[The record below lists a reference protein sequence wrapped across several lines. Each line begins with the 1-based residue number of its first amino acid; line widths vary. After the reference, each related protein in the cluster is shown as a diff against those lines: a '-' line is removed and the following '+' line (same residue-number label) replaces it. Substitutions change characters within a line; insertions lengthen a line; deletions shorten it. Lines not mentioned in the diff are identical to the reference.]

1 MWTVLDCIATEHDLG
16 LVLLAAAVCVVAAVT
31 AMRFYSRVRAA
42 GTVSG
47 RMLWAA
53 LTGMAAGSGV
63 WATHFIAMLA
73 YSPGLPIQFDEA
85 RTGLSLLL
93 VVTGMAAGFGL
104 AGWLKRPAAYG
115 FGGALIGLSIAGMH
129 FTGIDAMQT
138 LFVAWR
144 WNFVVAAIAWSV
156 AGSIAALF
164 VAARST
170 RLAGWIAPPA
180 TLVVAVVGLH
190 FTAMAGMIPT
200 PDMTQPLSPEFLNRK
215 SMAVLVGAITILIVM
230 GAGAL
235 AGIEAHGRKANIRNL
250 DLAFQG
256 VPAGLALFGPDGRLV
271 LWNDAYERMVDILL
285 MRPFVG
291 ATRVDLFR
299 QSAPVLASHVPPDEH
314 DAWARRKAMERHGG
328 LVQEWSTP
336 GGGWYR
342 TELSTL
348 TDGSTITVLTDI
360 SAHKAATA
368 AMAEARDRAEA
379 ASRAKSEFLANMSHE
394 IRTPLNGVLGMAQVI
409 EGDELSPVQ
418 RERIKVVRESGQALL
433 GILNDLLDLSKV
445 QAGKVELEIA
455 DTDVDHLVRTV
466 AGAFEGAAAGRDLSL
481 AVEVE
486 PEARGLWRADGL
498 RLRQILSNLV
508 GNGLKFTH
516 EGGVSI
522 SVAAADG
529 GLVFRVRDTGIG
541 IPAEAQGSLFD
552 AFTQADATTT
562 RRYGGTGLGLSISRD
577 LVGLMG
583 GSISVESEPGKGS
596 CFTVTVPTTWV
607 GPAPKAETAAAVHE
621 AAASGDLRILAAED
635 NLTNQLVLRS
645 LLEPTGCD
653 LVIVGDGQQAVEA
666 AAEGGFDVI
675 LMDVQMPRMNGLEA
689 TNAIRAAEAA
699 AGRRPAPIVA
709 LSANVMAHQVEEY
722 LQAGM
727 NHWIAKPIEVDKLY
741 SGLELVLAAVENDG
755 LPSVA
760 A

>member
-1 MWTVLDCIATEHDLG
+1 MWTVLDCITTEHDLG
-16 LVLLAAAVCVVAAVT
+16 LVLLAAAVCVIAAVT
-31 AMRFYSRVRAA
+31 AMRFYARVCAA
-42 GTVSG
+42 GTIGG
-47 RMLWAA
+47 RTLWAA

-73 YSPGLPIQFDEA
+73 YSPGLPIQFDEI
-85 RTGLSLLL
+85 RTGASLLL
-93 VVTGMAAGFGL
+93 VVAGMAAGFGL
-104 AGWLKRPAAYG
+104 AGWLKKPAAYVL
-115 FGGALIGLSIAGMH
+115 GGALTGLSIAGMH

-144 WNFVVAAIAWSV
+144 WDFVVAAIAWSV
-156 AGSIAALF
+156 LGSIATLF
-164 VAARST
+164 VSARCT
-170 RLAGWIAPPA
+170 RLSAWIAPPA

-200 PDMTQPLSPEFLNRK
+200 PDMSQALSPEFLNRK

-235 AGIEAHGRKANIRNL
+235 AGIEAHGRKANIKNL

-256 VPAGLALFGPDGRLV
+256 VPSGLALFGPDGRLV
-271 LWNDAYERMVDILL
+271 LWNDAYARMVDVL
-285 MRPFVG
+285 MMKPFVG
-291 ATRVDLFR
+291 ATRIDLFR
-299 QSAPVLASHVPPDEH
+299 QAAPVLAPHIASDEH
-314 DAWARRKAMERHGG
+314 VVWARRKAMERHGG

-336 GGGWYR
+336 AGDWYR

-348 TDGSTITVLTDI
+348 PDGSNITVLTDI
-360 SAHKAATA
+360 SAHKAATV

-379 ASRAKSEFLANMSHE
+379 ANRAKSEFLANMSHE

-409 EGDELSPVQ
+409 EGDELSPAQ

-445 QAGKVELEIA
+445 QAGKVELEVA

-481 AVEVE
+481 TVEVE
-486 PEARGLWRADGL
+486 PEAMGLWRADGL
-498 RLRQILSNLV
+498 RLRQVLSNLV
-508 GNGLKFTH
+508 GNALKFTH
-516 EGGVSI
+516 EGGVSVRV
-522 SVAAADG
+522 VAEGG

-541 IPAEAQGSLFD
+541 IPADALATLFE

-577 LVGLMG
+577 LVTLMG
-583 GSISVESEPGKGS
+583 GSITVESEPGQGS
-596 CFTVTVPTTWV
+596 CFTVAVPTTWV
-607 GPAPKAETAAAVHE
+607 GPAPQAEAVATAEDHAAG
-621 AAASGDLRILAAED
+621 GDLRILAAED

-666 AAEGGFDVI
+666 AAAGAFDVI
-675 LMDVQMPRMNGLEA
+675 LMDIQMPRLNGVEA
-689 TNAIRAAEAA
+689 TLAIRAAEAA
-699 AGRRPAPIVA
+699 AGERPTPIVA
-709 LSANVMAHQVEEY
+709 LSANVMAHQIEEY

-741 SGLELVLAAVENDG
+741 AGLEMVLSAAEDERQ
-755 LPSVA
+755 VA
-760 A
+760 AA

>member
-1 MWTVLDCIATEHDLG
+1 MWTVLDCITTEHDLG
-16 LVLLAAAVCVVAAVT
+16 LVLLAAAVCVIAAVT
-31 AMRFYSRVRAA
+31 AMRFYTRVRAA
-42 GTVSG
+42 GTLGS
-47 RMLWAA
+47 RLLWAA

-73 YSPGLPIQFDEA
+73 YSPGLPIQFDEI
-85 RTGLSLLL
+85 RTGLSLIL
-93 VVTGMAAGFGL
+93 VITGMAAGFGI
-104 AGWLKRPAAYG
+104 AGWLKTPTAHVL
-115 FGGALIGLSIAGMH
+115 GGSLIGLSIAGMH

-144 WNFVVAAIAWSV
+144 WDFVIAAIAWSV

-164 VAARST
+164 VAARCT
-170 RLAGWIAPPA
+170 RLASWIAPPA

-200 PDMTQPLSPEFLNRK
+200 PDMTEALSPEFLNRK

-230 GAGAL
+230 GAGAV

-256 VPAGLALFGPDGRLV
+256 VPAGLAMFGADGRLV
-271 LWNDAYERMVDILL
+271 LWNDAYERMVDIL
-285 MRPFVG
+285 MMKPFVG

-299 QSAPVLASHVPPDEH
+299 QSAPVLGSHIAPDDH
-314 DAWARRKAMERHGG
+314 DAWAHRKSRERHGG
-328 LVQEWSTP
+328 AIQEWPTP
-336 GGGWYR
+336 NGGWYR

-348 TDGSTITVLTDI
+348 PDGSTITVLTDI
-360 SAHKAATA
+360 SAQKAATV

-409 EGDELSPVQ
+409 EGDELSPAQ

-445 QAGKVELEIA
+445 QAGKVELEIV
-455 DTDVDHLVRTV
+455 DTDIDHLVRTV

-481 AVEVE
+481 TVEVE
-486 PEARGLWRADGL
+486 PEARGLWLADGL

-516 EGGVSI
+516 EGGVSV
-522 SVAAADG
+522 SVAAEDG
-529 GLVFRVRDTGIG
+529 GLVLRVRDTGIG
-541 IPAEAQGSLFD
+541 IAPDALATLFD

-583 GSISVESEPGKGS
+583 GSIRVESEPGRGS
-596 CFTVTVPTTWV
+596 CFTVAVPTTWV
-607 GPAPKAETAAAVHE
+607 GPAPEAAVAAAKVDDHG
-621 AAASGDLRILAAED
+621 AGRLRILAAED

-653 LVIVGDGQQAVEA
+653 LVMVGDGAEAIEA
-666 AAEGGFDVI
+666 AAAGAFDVI
-675 LMDVQMPRMNGLEA
+675 LMDVQMPRLNGVEA
-689 TNAIRAAEAA
+689 TVAIRAAEAA
-699 AGRRPAPIVA
+699 AGRRAVPIVA
-709 LSANVMAHQVEEY
+709 LSANVMAHQIAEYVE
-722 LQAGM
+722 AGM

-741 SGLELVLAAVENDG
+741 AGIEMALSAAEDEVC
-755 LPSVA
+755 PA
-760 A
+760 AA